1 VKQKD
6 TLHLNDQLY
15 FYRVFRHSAH
25 HLFGTPTQGDFMGI
39 KLYVGNL
46 SYGVQSND
54 LNDFFAQYGTVTSAK
69 IITDRDTG
77 RSKGFGFVE
86 MDDETEGRN
95 AIEQGNGQDFNGR
108 NIKITEALPQ
118 ESKGPRTGGFN
129 RSESS
134 RGPKR
139 W

>member
-1 VKQKD
+1 
-6 TLHLNDQLY
+6 
-15 FYRVFRHSAH
+15 
-25 HLFGTPTQGDFMGI
+25 MGI

-46 SYGVQSND
+46 SFSVQSND
-54 LNDFFAQYGTVTSAK
+54 LNEFFEQFGAVTSAK
-69 IITDRDTG
+69 VISDRETG

-86 MDDETEGRN
+86 MDNENEGRN
-95 AIEQGNGQDFNGR
+95 AIEQGNGQEFQGR
-108 NIKITEALPQ
+108 SIKVTEALPQ

-129 RSESS
+129 KGNGGGAS

>member
-1 VKQKD
+1 
-6 TLHLNDQLY
+6 
-15 FYRVFRHSAH
+15 
-25 HLFGTPTQGDFMGI
+25 
-39 KLYVGNL
+39 
-46 SYGVQSND
+46 
-54 LNDFFAQYGTVTSAK
+54 
-69 IITDRDTG
+69 
-77 RSKGFGFVE
+77 
-86 MDDETEGRN
+86 MDDESEGRN

>member
-1 VKQKD
+1 
-6 TLHLNDQLY
+6 
-15 FYRVFRHSAH
+15 
-25 HLFGTPTQGDFMGI
+25 MGI

-46 SYGVQSND
+46 SYNVQSSD
-54 LNDFFAQYGTVTSAK
+54 LNEFFEQYGAVTSTK
-69 IITDRDTG
+69 VITDRETG

-86 MDDETEGRN
+86 MEDETEGRN
-95 AIEQGNGQDFNGR
+95 AIERSNGQEFQGR
-108 NIKITEALPQ
+108 NLKVTEALPQ

-129 RSESS
+129 RGGGDRGN